1 MRLILPILFLSTPA
15 LALDCAE
22 GQRVFAHP
30 MVLGGSAC
38 VPIAPERVALV
49 HTEAIPAFLLGI
61 ETVTTN
67 VYFDMFLATYP
78 GTMADGWRD
87 TVVDVGYLPEADLES
102 VAAAA
107 PDLIVSASWHPEAN
121 EKLAAIAPTVVLS
134 YEGPDLHWTDAQ
146 RAIAALF
153 DKEAE
158 LAEAEAALEARMADF
173 RDRLGDRL
181 PTFSTL
187 QVGSTPTELYVETA
201 INFAPLFMQELGFVM
216 APGVMSP
223 EDAGLIDSVWWYKL
237 SPERITDVEADYI
250 LFRPGYDEQAEAAFR
265 DGPLWQS
272 LAALREG
279 RIIRPQDKEGHTW
292 SRENL
297 AFAHIMLDDLYR
309 DVLGLSP
316 PPTAN
321 PYALWQIAE

>member
-1 MRLILPILFLSTPA
+1 MRLILPLLFLAAPA
-15 LALDCAE
+15 LAQDCPD
-22 GQRVFAHP
+22 GQRIFAHP
-30 MVLGGSAC
+30 MVLGETVC
-38 VPIAPERVALV
+38 VPVAPARVALV
-49 HTEAIPAFLLGI
+49 DAEAIPAFLLGI

-78 GTMADGWRD
+78 GAVPDGWRD
-87 TVVDVGYLPEADLES
+87 TVVDVGYLPEADFES

-134 YEGPDLHWTDAQ
+134 YEGRDLHWTDAQ
-146 RAIAALF
+146 RAVAALF
-153 DKEAE
+153 GKEAE
-158 LAEAEAALEARMADF
+158 LSEAETALEARMADF
-173 RDRLGDRL
+173 RDRLGDRR

-187 QVGSTPTELYVETA
+187 QVGSTPTELYVDTA
-201 INFAPLFMQELGFVM
+201 INFAPLFLQELGFVV
-216 APGVMSP
+216 APGVMNP
-223 EDAGLIDSVWWYKL
+223 EDAGLMGSVWYYTL

-279 RIIRPQDKEGHTW
+279 RIIRPQDKEGQTW